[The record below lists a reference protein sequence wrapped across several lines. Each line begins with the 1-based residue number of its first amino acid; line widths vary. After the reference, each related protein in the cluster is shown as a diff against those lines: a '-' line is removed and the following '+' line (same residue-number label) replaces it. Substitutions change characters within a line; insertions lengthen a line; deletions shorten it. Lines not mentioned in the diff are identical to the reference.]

1 MGGPYL
7 TGKPAQSL
15 RRIRRLLLR
24 ITLRYLSG
32 SCALTVSGVLLP
44 LHGAA
49 AAEHVGDPERDLIG
63 AGRALVGSGA
73 LSERR
78 NSPLG
83 WPRNTGGAPPSW
95 SGKYALPSRRRPGF
109 RRRPPTAAAAAAA
122 AAPAT
127 ARPPSRRCSAPS
139 CPAPPWRRWWNPAA
153 AKFIVAKNPMN
164 YHLAYSPLAAA
175 TYILD
180 IPGPTPATVR
190 GAPFRNLQRPWFPV
204 DPDIP
209 NLRPTLLT

>member
-1 MGGPYL
+1 MGGLYL

-109 RRRPPTAAAAAAA
+109 RRRPPTAAAAAA
-122 AAPAT
+122 PAT

-139 CPAPPWRRWWNPAA
+139 CPTPPWRRWWNPAA

-190 GAPFRNLQRPWFPV
+190 GAPFRNLQRPWSPV